1 MDHLMMGV
9 RQIRRQ
15 RPRIIPHWAYILPLI
30 GLLAL
35 SIAGGRAYSEP
46 IVDLNALEQAFQQVV
61 DHVSPSVVGIR
72 SRRRHLSPLPT
83 SDSTVDTGMYE
94 QQVVINGSGTIIRE
108 DGLILTNEHVVRGA
122 WEVEVVLHDGRV
134 CWAQIVASDTRSDL
148 AILRIDAEGLQPA
161 KICDW
166 NTVSRGQWSIAIGN
180 PFGLGAD
187 GQSCISVGVI
197 ANLGRRLP
205 GLGEV
210 DDRLYADM
218 IQTTAV
224 IHPGNSGG
232 PLFNIREELIGV
244 VTAVHARG
252 ADDEGIGFAIP
263 MTPARW
269 RIIEQLLEGQPIS
282 YGYLGVTV
290 RSLEFSV
297 SGTDDSESSLGV
309 LLEKIEP
316 AGPAAK
322 AGLQVGDVIVSYEGH
337 VIDAPI
343 QLAELVGLTPVGK
356 TAILKVY
363 RGKKSFF
370 IHIVVDQRQINRVN
384 WMRGA
389 AILWRGMRLAN
400 LTAESRKHMKVNPDA
415 IGVVVIDVA
424 AGSPAE
430 HAHIEVGDVVD
441 HVENKLVCEVATFLQ
456 QVRGQKDAIRLQI
469 RNRGNVTISP

>member
-9 RQIRRQ
+9 RQTAGP
-15 RPRIIPHWAYILPLI
+15 RPRILPRWAYILPLI

-35 SIAGGRAYSEP
+35 SIAGARAESEP
-46 IVDLNALEQAFQQVV
+46 VVDLGALEQAFQRVV
-61 DHVSPSVVGIR
+61 DRVSPSVVGIR
-72 SRRRHLSPLPT
+72 SRRRHLSLLSA
-83 SDSTVDTGMYE
+83 SDSTGGTGMYE
-94 QQVVINGSGTIIRE
+94 QQIVINGSGTIIRA
-108 DGLILTNEHVVRGA
+108 DGSILTNEHVIRGA

-134 CWAQIVASDTRSDL
+134 CWARIIASDTRSDL
-148 AILRIDAEGLQPA
+148 AIIRIDAEDLPPA

-166 NTVSRGQWSIAIGN
+166 NTVGRGQWSIAIGN

-210 DDRLYADM
+210 DDRFYADM

-224 IHPGNSGG
+224 IHPGSSGG
-232 PLFNIREELIGV
+232 PLFNVRAELIGV

-252 ADDEGIGFAIP
+252 VDDEGIGFAIP
-263 MTPARW
+263 MTPARR

-282 YGYLGVTV
+282 YGYLGLTV
-290 RSLEFSV
+290 RSLELSV
-297 SGTDDSESSLGV
+297 SGTDDLESSLGV
-309 LLEKIEP
+309 LVEKIEP

-322 AGLQVGDVIVSYEGH
+322 AGLQVGDVIVNYDGQ

-363 RGKKSFF
+363 RGKKAFF

-400 LTAESRKHMKVNPDA
+400 LTAESRKHMKVDPDA

-430 HAHIEVGDVVD
+430 RAHIEIGDVVD
-441 HVENKLVCEVATFLQ
+441 HIENKLVCEVAAFLQ
-456 QVRGQKDAIRLQI
+456 QVRGQKDAVRLQI
-469 RNRGNVTISP
+469 RNRGSVTIAP

>member
-35 SIAGGRAYSEP
+35 SIAAGRAYSEP

-83 SDSTVDTGMYE
+83 SDSTGDTGMYE

-148 AILRIDAEGLQPA
+148 AILRIDAEDLQPA

-205 GLGEV
+205 GLA
-210 DDRLYADM
+210 RS
-218 IQTTAV
+218 T
-224 IHPGNSGG
+224 
-232 PLFNIREELIGV
+232 IGSMP
-244 VTAVHARG
+244 T
-252 ADDEGIGFAIP
+252 
-263 MTPARW
+263 
-269 RIIEQLLEGQPIS
+269 
-282 YGYLGVTV
+282 
-290 RSLEFSV
+290 
-297 SGTDDSESSLGV
+297 
-309 LLEKIEP
+309 
-316 AGPAAK
+316 
-322 AGLQVGDVIVSYEGH
+322 
-337 VIDAPI
+337 
-343 QLAELVGLTPVGK
+343 
-356 TAILKVY
+356 
-363 RGKKSFF
+363 
-370 IHIVVDQRQINRVN
+370 
-384 WMRGA
+384 
-389 AILWRGMRLAN
+389 
-400 LTAESRKHMKVNPDA
+400 
-415 IGVVVIDVA
+415 
-424 AGSPAE
+424 
-430 HAHIEVGDVVD
+430 
-441 HVENKLVCEVATFLQ
+441 
-456 QVRGQKDAIRLQI
+456 
-469 RNRGNVTISP
+469 